1 MFGTLLES
9 RTKRRRRLGGA
20 AVSVAAHLSIIG
32 AITTTTIHGRTVK
45 PERPPTVVIQFSH
58 PAPPPPKPVNEP
70 VARTTIAIAT
80 SFSPITIHH
89 VDAPR
94 TIPIDLPPIDS
105 SFGTTSDSIVIGHG
119 GSSSPL
125 ARDIIGDDGR
135 NGSNE
140 WSGAELQTRVVT
152 SARPRYP
159 ESLQRAAIDGSVLVR
174 FAIDTTGRIDMGSVT
189 IVSSTHELFTRA
201 VRDALQGFR
210 FRPAVM
216 GGHRVRALAE
226 MPFEF
231 QIMR

>member
-20 AVSVAAHLSIIG
+20 AISVAAHLSIIG
-32 AITTTTIHGRTVK
+32 AITATTVHGRTTK
-45 PERPPTVVIQFSH
+45 PERPPGVVVRFSR
-58 PAPPPPKPVNEP
+58 PTPPPPKPVDQP
-70 VARTTIAIAT
+70 VMRTTIATAT
-80 SFSPITIHH
+80 SFSPVTIHH
-89 VDAPR
+89 VESPR

-105 SFGTTSDSIVIGHG
+105 SFGMAADSIVIGHG
-119 GSSSPL
+119 PASSSL
-125 ARDIIGDDGR
+125 ARSIIGDDDR

-140 WSGAELQTRVVT
+140 WSGAELQTRIVT

-159 ESLQRAAIDGSVLVR
+159 EALRQAAIDGAVLVR

-189 IVSSTHELFTRA
+189 VVSSTHELFTRA
-201 VRDALQGFR
+201 VRDALSGFR
-210 FRPAVM
+210 FRPAEI

-231 QIMR
+231 QITR

>member
-20 AVSVAAHLSIIG
+20 AVSVAAHLTIIG
-32 AITTTTIHGRTVK
+32 AITATTVHGRTTK
-45 PERPPTVVIQFSH
+45 LERPESVLIRFRHPT
-58 PAPPPPKPVNEP
+58 PPPPRPVDQP
-70 VARTTIAIAT
+70 VPRTTIARTA
-80 SFSPITIHH
+80 SFSPVTIHH
-89 VDAPR
+89 IEAPR
-94 TIPIDLPPIDS
+94 TIPIDLPTIDS
-105 SFGTTSDSIVIGHG
+105 SLGAASDSIVIGHG
-119 GSSSPL
+119 PSSSPL
-125 ARDIIGDDGR
+125 ARSIIGDDNR

-140 WSGAELQTRVVT
+140 WRGAELQTRIVT
-152 SARPRYP
+152 SARLRYP
-159 ESLQRAAIDGSVLVR
+159 ESLRQAAIDGTVLVR

-210 FRPAVM
+210 FKPAEM

-231 QIMR
+231 QITR

>member
-20 AVSVAAHLSIIG
+20 AVSVAAHLSIVG
-32 AITTTTIHGRTVK
+32 AITATTVQGRIMK

-58 PAPPPPKPVNEP
+58 PAPPPLKPVNEP
-70 VARTTIAIAT
+70 VARTTIATAA
-80 SFSPITIHH
+80 SFSPVTIHH

-94 TIPIDLPPIDS
+94 SIPIDLPPIDS
-105 SFGTTSDSIVIGHG
+105 LFGTTSDSIVIGHG

-125 ARDIIGDDGR
+125 GRNILGDDDR
-135 NGSNE
+135 NRTNE
-140 WSGAELQTRVVT
+140 WSGAELQTRIVT

-159 ESLQRAAIDGSVLVR
+159 ESLRQAAIDGNVLIR
-174 FAIDTTGRIDMGSVT
+174 FAIDTAGRIDMGSVT

-201 VRDALQGFR
+201 VRDALPGFR
-210 FRPAVM
+210 FRPAEM

-231 QIMR
+231 QITR

>member
-20 AVSVAAHLSIIG
+20 AISVAAHLSIIG
-32 AITTTTIHGRTVK
+32 AITATTVHGGTTK
-45 PERPPTVVIQFSH
+45 PDRPQAVAIRLSPSV
-58 PAPPPPKPVNEP
+58 PPPRKPFDEP
-70 VARTTIAIAT
+70 VARTTIAMTA
-80 SFSPITIHH
+80 SFSPVTIHH
-89 VDAPR
+89 IEAPR

-105 SFGTTSDSIVIGHG
+105 SVGTASDSIVIGHG
-119 GSSSPL
+119 PSSSPL
-125 ARDIIGDDGR
+125 ARSIIGDDDR

-140 WSGAELQTRVVT
+140 WSGAELQTRIVT

-159 ESLQRAAIDGSVLVR
+159 ESLRQAAIDGTVLVR

-210 FRPAVM
+210 FRPAEM

-231 QIMR
+231 QITR